1 MATARELLEQADALM
16 RRNRA
21 LIDDIPLLT
30 EVVEAEEPQ
39 IEVPTLT
46 DALNNEQSIEEVVEE
61 SETTPAY
68 EVEELSTLPEEIRS
82 PDILTEQTAVPPV
95 ANETIPLN
103 ENNETAFAKS
113 DIHETQQFLSVA
125 ETVQPEQ
132 EERRYREIAE
142 QVYAQVLQNLDL
154 YTEKALQQHL
164 AMHLQPIVERVGK
177 EVLTA
182 VNAQVGQLLREF
194 IAQAIEKEI
203 DRMKEE
209 S

>member
-30 EVVEAEEPQ
+30 EIVEAEEAKVA
-39 IEVPTLT
+39 VPTLT
-46 DALNNEQSIEEVVEE
+46 DALKNEQPIEYVLE
-61 SETTPAY
+61 SEATPAY

-82 PDILTEQTAVPPV
+82 PDILTEQTTVPPV
-95 ANETIPLN
+95 ANETIPLSEHR
-103 ENNETAFAKS
+103 ENVIAKS
-113 DIHETQQFLSVA
+113 DIHETQQALSAA
-125 ETVQPEQ
+125 ETVEPEQ
-132 EERRYREIAE
+132 EEPRYLEIAE

-164 AMHLQPIVERVGK
+164 AVHLQPIVEKVGK